1 MFHPEPLHSAIGS
14 PLLAFPGEA
23 PLGHFPIQEF
33 LEGSAFYPA
42 AGTDFWP
49 VLALAEH
56 CRTFVLADYCVSA
69 EDAAAALEA
78 VHPWELR
85 DVSREALLE
94 GCDWRPDDQPRSD
107 RGFPYV
113 RPFALLA
120 RFRVAGEDGRRY
132 AGSINHFFPESK
144 NLEKREVELLY
155 VGGEGVAT
163 YEALYCG
170 QRVAP
175 KVMIILRPG
184 TGFGFNWTDFRATGD
199 ALEAAVTCN
208 PGGLPKGLL
217 RDAGE
222 RGMGYHWPDLGP
234 GRFFGP
240 KPDDSVLSPVLEWR
254 RPA

>member
-1 MFHPEPLHSAIGS
+1 MFHPEPLHSAVGS

-23 PLGHFPIQEF
+23 PLGSFPIREF
-33 LEGSAFYPA
+33 LAGSAYYPA

-69 EDAAAALEA
+69 EAAATALKA
-78 VHPWELR
+78 LHPCELR
-85 DVSREALLE
+85 DVSREALLD
-94 GCDWRPDDQPRSD
+94 GCDWQPDDQPRSA

-120 RFRVAGEDGRRY
+120 RFRVGSEDGRRC
-132 AGSINHFFPESK
+132 AGSINHFFQGSK
-144 NLEKREVELLY
+144 DLEEQEVQLLY

-163 YEALYCG
+163 YEALYG
-170 QRVAP
+170 GHRIAP
-175 KVMIILRPG
+175 KVLTILRPG

-199 ALEAAVTCN
+199 HLEIAVSRN
-208 PGGLPKGLL
+208 RGGLPNGLL

-222 RGMGYHWPDLGP
+222 RHMGYRWPDLRL
-234 GRFFGP
+234 GRSFGP
-240 KPDDSVLSPVLEWR
+240 KPDDRGLSPVLEWR
-254 RPA
+254 RRA